1 MSSGKKELIRSKT
14 CSDVEDFVIAAAI
27 HEAFNRTK
35 MKMMK
40 KNDREVHHMDS
51 SSAEFASS
59 CPLIAGPSDNVNL
72 TETGSLLGPGNVPK
86 RKMGLCPVNVP
97 KRKMGLCQRQNSDR
111 EVICRAL
118 KNCKSISLSNYK
130 SMQSFNGKSKT
141 PFRTSASCFDV
152 ASQCRANAKS
162 WFKEED

>member
-1 MSSGKKELIRSKT
+1 MSAGKKGLIRSKT
-14 CSDVEDFVIAAAI
+14 CSDVEDFVIAAAL

-40 KNDREVHHMDS
+40 KNDKKVHQMDS
-51 SSAEFASS
+51 SSAEFALS
-59 CPLIAGPSDNVNL
+59 CPLIAGSSDNVNL
-72 TETGSLLGPGNVPK
+72 TEAGSLLGPG
-86 RKMGLCPVNVP
+86 NVP

-118 KNCKSISLSNYK
+118 KNCKSMSLSNYN
-130 SMQSFNGKSKT
+130 SMQSFNCKSKK

-162 WFKEED
+162 WLKEED